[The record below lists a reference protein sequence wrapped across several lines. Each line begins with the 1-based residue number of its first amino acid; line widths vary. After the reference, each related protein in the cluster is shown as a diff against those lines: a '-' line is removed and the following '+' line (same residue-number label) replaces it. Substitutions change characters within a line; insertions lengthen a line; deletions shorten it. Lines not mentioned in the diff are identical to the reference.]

1 MNNFYR
7 EKLVFIA
14 IFVTCFLTKDVL
26 TDKHGLLKGIKKE
39 LFPVITLPVESVS
52 KTAGISVE
60 SVIVVILLIVLA
72 VMLFGPFSLLFL
84 IPLLLLLTATSLSLS
99 GVKRSGRALLNKR
112 HDRDGGDLSSGE
124 LYTDKLITGLLLAK
138 IDGYIND
145 FTKSMTDDRSYGSP

>member
-1 MNNFYR
+1 
-7 EKLVFIA
+7 VFIA

-60 SVIVVILLIVLA
+60 SVIVVVLLIVLA

-99 GVKRSGRALLNKR
+99 GVKRSKYYCRRIGKKSSNHINLSYSDKNTLVLSFM
-112 HDRDGGDLSSGE
+112 RDGSISF
-124 LYTDKLITGLLLAK
+124 
-138 IDGYIND
+138 NQ
-145 FTKSMTDDRSYGSP
+145 